1 MYLLLCSDKV
11 HTRESSTCVVKYV
24 LCIQVKIKQIHR
36 EDAMELLVVSFAIE
50 TSTSSKISVCICAG
64 QAFFESTS
72 F

>member
-1 MYLLLCSDKV
+1 MCCKV
-11 HTRESSTCVVKYV
+11 CVVYPSKN
-24 LCIQVKIKQIHR
+24 QVDR